1 MDTPILLDA
10 VGVQLAPGQRVLYCP
25 AFRNGALQPG
35 TIIRVGS
42 RPHPSWRVDH
52 VVIRRDDG
60 KTIVIGW
67 ARRIVVLPQPT
78 EADAWLRRQLSTLRA
93 E

>member
-1 MDTPILLDA
+1 MDTPVLVDA

-35 TIIRVGS
+35 TIIRVGR
-42 RPHPSWRVDH
+42 RPHPSWRGDH

-67 ARRIVVLPQPT
+67 ARRIVVIQQ
-78 EADAWLRRQLSTLRA
+78 EDDVDGWLRRQLATLGR
-93 E
+93 

>member
-1 MDTPILLDA
+1 MYTPILLDA
-10 VGVQLAPGQRVLYCP
+10 VGVQLAPGQRVLYSP
-25 AFRNGALQPG
+25 AFASGALHPG
-35 TIIRVGS
+35 RIIRVS
-42 RPHPSWRVDH
+42 RRPSDEKDH

-67 ARRIVVLPQPT
+67 ARRIVVVQQPT
-78 EADAWLRRQLSTLRA
+78 EADAWLRRQLSTLGT